1 MAKSIAQK
9 LLIKSG
15 YTVRFI
21 NAPDDYESQIG
32 ELPDNVTLTDSDS
45 ADVVQ
50 LFVSNISDLE
60 QYVSTAINVL
70 KENGILWISYPKKSS
85 KVETDISRD
94 VGWDVMDTH
103 DYRPV
108 MQVSIDDTWSALRW
122 RPKDQVGK

>member
-21 NAPDDYESQIG
+21 NALDDYESQIG
-32 ELPDNVTLTDSDS
+32 ELPDNVTFTDSDS

-50 LFVSNISDLE
+50 LFASNISDLE
-60 QYVSTAINVL
+60 QYIGTAINAL
-70 KENGILWISYPKKSS
+70 KESGILWISYPKKSS

-94 VGWDVMDTH
+94 VGWNVMDTH

-108 MQVSIDDTWSALRW
+108 TQVSIDDTWSALRW